1 MSVYGL
7 YDVNQI
13 SDVSC
18 SFIHSEF
25 TLIGNFTTSDATL
38 NQIQHNLQWS
48 ILSNM
53 ISVPSDCPSRDE
65 RRGYGGD
72 ASLSIDA
79 ALFNFD
85 MVRYY
90 DSWLYQW
97 EVAQDDTGTLPI
109 VAPGGSGPPD
119 PNWET
124 IAATATWTLY
134 DHYGYIGIL
143 QRHYPLVR
151 NWVDFCWAQYNQ
163 TGLAQFFGY
172 IGDWVRERTIAHM
185 RRQRIPLTFH

>member
-1 MSVYGL
+1 MCFVVCYSGFRYVSVYGL
-7 YDVNQI
+7 YTINQI
-13 SDVSC
+13 KDVTC
-18 SFIHSEF
+18 TFIHSEF
-25 TLIGNFTTSDATL
+25 TLIGNFTTTDPTI

-97 EVAQDDTGTLPI
+97 AVSQDETGTLPI

-119 PNWET
+119 PNW
-124 IAATATWTLY
+124 Y
-134 DHYGYIGIL
+134 VPIL
-143 QRHYPLVR
+143 HPLPLHSRYQPVR
-151 NWVDFCWAQYNQ
+151 RCVCTHLILPN
-163 TGLAQFFGY
+163 GLVLLLQGHHSCHSHLDA
-172 IGDWVRERTIAHM
+172 IR
-185 RRQRIPLTFH
+185 PLR